1 LTITWARTWPDRRDA
16 RQDFVATDDGAK
28 VGRIY
33 AVLIAT
39 GPAWFW
45 AANGIE
51 SAPGTVG
58 CALSGHEATKQ
69 AAADRVKA
77 AWAMWLE
84 TQKPRAADAGGAEE
98 ER

>member
-1 LTITWARTWPDRRDA
+1 MTITWARTWPDQRDA
-16 RQDFVATDDGAK
+16 RLDFVATDDGTQ

-33 AVLIAT
+33 HVLIAN

-45 AANGIE
+45 ACNGTRA
-51 SAPGTVG
+51 APGTVG

-77 AWAMWLE
+77 AWVMWLE
-84 TQKPRAADAGGAEE
+84 AKKRSAGA
-98 ER
+98 

>member
-1 LTITWARTWPDRRDA
+1 MVLPSQEIVTITWAHTWPDRRDA
-16 RQDFVATDDGAK
+16 RRDFVAKDDGVP

-33 AVLIAT
+33 QVLIT
-39 GPAWFW
+39 SGPAWFW
-45 AANGIE
+45 AANGIHA
-51 SAPGTVG
+51 APGSVG

-84 TQKPRAADAGGAEE
+84 MKKSVSL
-98 ER
+98 